1 MDAGGFAC
9 NQYVDDQAP
18 WTLKKTDPD
27 RMVAVLNQLFICLR
41 TLAIAIAPVIPESAT
56 SLLDQMGVIERDW
69 QNLDGSMAWF
79 ETRVRDGAALE
90 KPIGIFPRLELEE
103 AADAGR

>member
-1 MDAGGFAC
+1 
-9 NQYVDDQAP
+9 
-18 WTLKKTDPD
+18 
-27 RMVAVLNQLFICLR
+27 
-41 TLAIAIAPVIPESAT
+41 
-56 SLLDQMGVIERDW
+56 MGVIERDW